1 MALPALTVYQVGVG
15 QSINGGRFAGG
26 RMAGAVLCGDATPG
40 GSFGLQQSELA
51 GDVRLD
57 DLVSAGALA
66 GLVRPSW
73 LEPAAVHEW
82 VAVPNSTIQGSPAW
96 QAMPTPGYWGHQD
109 GFVNAENGT
118 GLNEVTSEVWLF
130 GGGHSDYAGNELASI
145 VLSAD
150 SPVWQLRCTRSEA
163 AHMKPYGAGGTDPTW
178 NTDGKPNSRHSY
190 SGTHFI
196 RKLNRYF
203 AIDGYTWDSANAR
216 PLVPATFDPS
226 TGAWEAS
233 TTWMAQPVADSSSS
247 PGIYAKHPVTED
259 IYYGP
264 GGGFK
269 MFKLDTTTKTWTTI
283 TSAIG
288 TYFPGTDVQAI
299 DSARN
304 GLTVLSTRAG
314 AGLASVVFAR
324 FDLVTGAKTDLT
336 MQAGADWTEFQTLNT
351 NHGGLHY
358 APELDCFF
366 YCFGGTGQG
375 GKVWKVAH
383 VSGNTWAMQKLTM
396 TGATVPAGIGVAN
409 GNILSRFRYL
419 PAMRAVMAFPAAGS
433 PIYVAK
439 VA

>member
-1 MALPALTVYQVGVG
+1 MVPIAATYNVGAATP
-15 QSINGGRFAGG
+15 INGGRWPGG
-26 RMAGAVLCGDATPG
+26 RLSGAIALGNATPA
-40 GSFGLQQSELA
+40 GSMSSNTSALA
-51 GDVRLD
+51 AALTLD
-57 DLVSAGALA
+57 DIATGGALSDT
-66 GLVRPSW
+66 VPSW
-73 LEPAAVHEW
+73 LRSAAVHEW
-82 VAVPNSTIQGSPAW
+82 VAVPNSTLQGSPAW
-96 QAMPTPGYWGHQD
+96 QAMPTPGFWGNQL

-118 GLNEVTSEVWLF
+118 GLNEETSEVWLF

-145 VLSAD
+145 VLAAD

-163 AHMKPYGAGGTDPTW
+163 AAMKPYGSGGTDPAW

-203 AIDGYTWDSANAR
+203 AIDGYTWDSANIR
-216 PLVPATFDPS
+216 PMGPATFDVDA
-226 TGAWEAS
+226 GAWEAS
-233 TTWMAQPVADSSSS
+233 GTWPAPPGSDSSSS

-259 IYYGP
+259 IYYGA
-264 GGGFK
+264 GGGYK
-269 MFKLDTTTKTWTTI
+269 LFKLDTTTKTWTTV

-288 TYFPGTDVQAI
+288 SYFPGTDVQAI

-314 AGLASVVFAR
+314 AGLTNTVFFR
-324 FDLVTGAKTDLT
+324 VDLTTGVRTDLT
-336 MQAGADWTEFQTLNT
+336 MQASADWTAFQAMST

-358 APELDCFF
+358 AADLDCFF

-375 GKVWKVAH
+375 GKVWKITH
-383 VSGNTWAMQKLTM
+383 VSGDTWAIQQLTM
-396 TGATVPAGIGVAN
+396 TGATVPAGTGVAN

-419 PAMRAVMAFPAAGS
+419 PALRAVMAFPAANS

>member
-1 MALPALTVYQVGVG
+1 MVPAVATYSVGPATP
-15 QSINGGRFAGG
+15 IHGGRWPGGRLRGELVLEEARPGGTLSPLVSLAGG
-26 RMAGAVLCGDATPG
+26 NVDLDAQAPG
-40 GSFGLQQSELA
+40 
-51 GDVRLD
+51 
-57 DLVSAGALA
+57 GALA
-66 GLVRPSW
+66 GLVRPAW

-96 QAMPTPGYWGHQD
+96 QAMPTPGFWGNQL

-118 GLNEVTSEVWLF
+118 GLNEENSEVWLF

-150 SPVWQLRCTRSEA
+150 SPVWQLRCSRSA
-163 AHMKPYGAGGTDPTW
+163 AAAMKAYGSGGGDPAR

-196 RKLNRYF
+196 RKLNQYL
-203 AIDGYTWDSANAR
+203 AIDGYTWDSANNR
-216 PLVPATFDPS
+216 PMEPAVFDVAS
-226 TGAWEAS
+226 GAWTSAG
-233 TTWMAQPVADSSSS
+233 TWSAPPGSDSSSS
-247 PGIYAKHPVTED
+247 PGIYAKHPTTED
-259 IYYGP
+259 IYYGA
-264 GGGFK
+264 GGGYK
-269 MFKLDTTTKTWTTI
+269 LFKLDTTTKAWTTV

-314 AGLASVVFAR
+314 AGLTNTVFFR
-324 FDLVTGAKTDLT
+324 IDLTTGAKTDLT
-336 MQAGADWTEFQTLNT
+336 MQAGADWTEFQGLST

-366 YCFGGTGQG
+366 YYFGGTGQG
-375 GKVWKVAH
+375 GTVWKITN

-396 TGATVPAGIGVAN
+396 TGVTVPAGSGVAN

-419 PAMRAVMAFPAAGS
+419 PGLRAVMALPAANS